1 MKPLEEAGFVCPRL
15 NFALRNPVKIAD
27 YAQKVVQDGGK
38 NFLEAV
44 LRSPIEISKEV
55 TNMPEGQL
63 VDTKIVHETSL
74 DALQASAEK
83 IPVGRYALFFIDK
96 TISQYEIENIIKE
109 TCNRPLPMIFTGKEG
124 TTTLKDWL
132 CEPQRRKNDM
142 CIIGTQHQCNG
153 IEIDIVI
160 HVHVANCPM
169 CGISNADP
177 VIISRAKAMLIIS
190 TYKRPNCICGWN
202 SNLSLRKQS
211 EHESAVGWITP
222 YNSDDEEST
231 AHCYGWSNIDRKSLQ
246 ESQLDDP
253 MSDLDSAF
261 GAHEQE
267 ILEETNDDQP
277 FIPNTVDTEDLIQR
291 DENYQ
296 IKKLV
301 KGILLVTAF
310 IILCVGIT
318 LIALHFQSEGKELR
332 I

>member
-1 MKPLEEAGFVCPRL
+1 MKPLEEAGFVCPTL

-38 NFLEAV
+38 NFLDAV
-44 LRSPIEISKEV
+44 LRSPIEISKEA

-63 VDTKIVHETSL
+63 VDTKMVHATSL

-83 IPVGRYALFFIDK
+83 IPIGKYALFFIDK

-109 TCNRPLPMIFTGKEG
+109 ICNRPLPMIFTGKEG

-153 IEIDIVI
+153 IETDIVI

-211 EHESAVGWITP
+211 EHESADGWITP
-222 YNSDDEEST
+222 YNSDDEEASLDSPKT
-231 AHCYGWSNIDRKSLQ
+231 ELLQ
-246 ESQLDDP
+246 ESEVVYP
-253 MSDLDSAF
+253 ISDLDSAS
-261 GAHEQE
+261 GVQEQE
-267 ILEETNDDQP
+267 ILGETNDDQP
-277 FIPNTVDTEDLIQR
+277 LIPLNG
-291 DENYQ
+291 NFQ
-296 IKKLV
+296 IECKKLV
-301 KGILLVTAF
+301 KGILFAAF
-310 IILCVGIT
+310 ICVCIT
-318 LIALHFQSEGKELR
+318 VIGLLSQRGKELR
-332 I
+332 T

>member
-1 MKPLEEAGFVCPRL
+1 MKPLEEAGFVCPTL

-38 NFLEAV
+38 NFLDAV
-44 LRSPIEISKEV
+44 LRSPIEISKEA

-63 VDTKIVHETSL
+63 VDTKMVHATSL

-83 IPVGRYALFFIDK
+83 IPIGKYALFFIDK

-109 TCNRPLPMIFTGKEG
+109 ICNRPLPMIFTGKEG

-153 IEIDIVI
+153 IETDIVI

-211 EHESAVGWITP
+211 EHESADGWITP
-222 YNSDDEEST
+222 YNSDDEEASLDSAKT
-231 AHCYGWSNIDRKSLQ
+231 ELLQ
-246 ESQLDDP
+246 ESEVVYP
-253 MSDLDSAF
+253 ISDLDSAS
-261 GAHEQE
+261 GVQEQE
-267 ILEETNDDQP
+267 ILGETNDDQP
-277 FIPNTVDTEDLIQR
+277 LIPLNG
-291 DENYQ
+291 NFQ
-296 IKKLV
+296 IECKKLV
-301 KGILLVTAF
+301 KGILFAAF
-310 IILCVGIT
+310 ICVCIT
-318 LIALHFQSEGKELR
+318 VIGLLSQRGKELR
-332 I
+332 T

>member
-38 NFLEAV
+38 NFLDAV
-44 LRSPIEISKEV
+44 LRSPIEISKEA

-63 VDTKIVHETSL
+63 VDTKMVHATSL

-83 IPVGRYALFFIDK
+83 IPHGKYALFFIDK

-109 TCNRPLPMIFTGKEG
+109 ICNRPLPMIFTGKEG

-153 IEIDIVI
+153 IETDIVI

-211 EHESAVGWITP
+211 EHESADGWITP
-222 YNSDDEEST
+222 YNSDDEEASLDSAKT
-231 AHCYGWSNIDRKSLQ
+231 ELLQ
-246 ESQLDDP
+246 ESEVVDP
-253 MSDLDSAF
+253 IPDLDSAF
-261 GAHEQE
+261 GVQEQE
-267 ILEETNDDQP
+267 IIGETNDEQP
-277 FIPNTVDTEDLIQR
+277 LIPLNG
-291 DENYQ
+291 NFQ
-296 IKKLV
+296 IECKKLV
-301 KGILLVTAF
+301 KGILFAAF
-310 IILCVGIT
+310 ICVCIT
-318 LIALHFQSEGKELR
+318 VIGLLSQRGKELR
-332 I
+332 T

>member
-1 MKPLEEAGFVCPRL
+1 MKPLEEAGFVCPTL

-38 NFLEAV
+38 NFLDAV
-44 LRSPIEISKEV
+44 LRSPIEISKEA

-63 VDTKIVHETSL
+63 VDTKMVHATSL
-74 DALQASAEK
+74 DALQASTEK
-83 IPVGRYALFFIDK
+83 IPVGKYALFFIDK

-109 TCNRPLPMIFTGKEG
+109 ICNRPLPMIFTGKEG

-153 IEIDIVI
+153 IETDIVI

-202 SNLSLRKQS
+202 SNLSLRKQIS
-211 EHESAVGWITP
+211 HADGWITP
-222 YNSDDEEST
+222 YNSDDEEASLDT
-231 AHCYGWSNIDRKSLQ
+231 ANTESLQ
-246 ESQLDDP
+246 GSQVVDP

-267 ILEETNDDQP
+267 ILEETNDGQP
-277 FIPNTVDTEDLIQR
+277 IIPNTVDSEDLVQR

-301 KGILLVTAF
+301 KGILLVTAL
-310 IILCVGIT
+310 IILCVGII
-318 LIALHFQSEGKELR
+318 LIALHFQSRGKKLR
-332 I
+332 T

>member
-38 NFLEAV
+38 NFLDAV
-44 LRSPIEISKEV
+44 LRSPIEISKEA

-63 VDTKIVHETSL
+63 VDTKMVHATSL

-83 IPVGRYALFFIDK
+83 IPLGKYALFFIDK

-109 TCNRPLPMIFTGKEG
+109 ICNRPLPMIFTGKEG

-153 IEIDIVI
+153 IETDIVI

-211 EHESAVGWITP
+211 EHESADGWITP
-222 YNSDDEEST
+222 YNSDDEEASLDSAKT
-231 AHCYGWSNIDRKSLQ
+231 ELLQ
-246 ESQLDDP
+246 ESEVVDP
-253 MSDLDSAF
+253 IPDLDSAF
-261 GAHEQE
+261 GVQEQE
-267 ILEETNDDQP
+267 IIGETNDEQP
-277 FIPNTVDTEDLIQR
+277 LIPLNG
-291 DENYQ
+291 NFQ
-296 IKKLV
+296 IECKKLV
-301 KGILLVTAF
+301 KGILFAAF
-310 IILCVGIT
+310 ICVCIT
-318 LIALHFQSEGKELR
+318 VIGLLSQRGKELR
-332 I
+332 T